1 MRRSGR
7 ECDTRCLMTSM
18 SVQEKPLVEQPPDH
32 GQPADHTERSL
43 RLRIRQQELLAELG
57 VLALQ
62 GTKFIDLLNHTARLT
77 AEGLGAE
84 YCKVL
89 EYIPAENR
97 LLVRA
102 GIGWDEGVVGS
113 ASVGADLASPAGYA
127 LRTGKPVISNHL
139 ENEQRFRTPE
149 LLVEHGIRRA
159 MNVILQGDG
168 SPFGV
173 LEVDSRTDGEFGEH
187 DVAFLQGAANI
198 LGMAI
203 EQQQYQRKLQAALD
217 RHQVLLKEVNHR
229 VKNSLQVISG
239 MLHLQANAV
248 GDPDL
253 SERLNEASTRISAV
267 GRAYERLA
275 YNADYENID
284 LVAYLREVIEDLET
298 AVAPCKI
305 HLDAPEEIQFAAD
318 RAILVALIINE
329 LALNSGKYAY
339 PDCLEGSIWVRLV
352 QTEKQAVLISVRD
365 EGVGLPADFNPTT
378 SKRLGTRLVNA
389 LAKQL
394 GAELTRPLSP
404 TGTNFTL
411 LVPLQPAAANLA
423 SCRPAQCPA

>member
-1 MRRSGR
+1 MNQPSDHKDAVV
-7 ECDTRCLMTSM
+7 EPPASDQQVDDLTSR
-18 SVQEKPLVEQPPDH
+18 
-32 GQPADHTERSL
+32 AL
-43 RLRIRQQELLAELG
+43 RQRIRQQELLAELG

-62 GTKFIDLLNHTARLT
+62 RTSFTGMLDHTARMT
-77 AEGLGAE
+77 AEGLDAE
-84 YCKVL
+84 YCKVM
-89 EYIPAENR
+89 EYIPSENR

-102 GIGWDEGVVGS
+102 GVGWDKGVVGS

-139 ENEQRFRTPE
+139 ENEKRFRTPE

-173 LEVDSRTDGEFGEH
+173 LEVDSKSEGEFSEH

-217 RHQVLLKEVNHR
+217 RHQVLLREVNHR
-229 VKNSLQVISG
+229 VKNSLQVVLS
-239 MLHLQANAV
+239 MLQLQANTV
-248 GDPDL
+248 GDHDL
-253 SERLNEASTRISAV
+253 SDRLNEAASRVNAV

-284 LVAYLREVIEDLET
+284 LVEYLREIVGDLET
-298 AVAPCKI
+298 TVAPCKI
-305 HLDAPEEIQFAAD
+305 EFEAPEEIQFAAD
-318 RAILVALIINE
+318 RAILVGLIINE
-329 LALNSGKYAY
+329 LVANAGKYAY
-339 PDCLEGSIWVRLV
+339 PDSPGGLIWVRLFQSDKNSIFV
-352 QTEKQAVLISVRD
+352 SVRD
-365 EGVGLPADFNPTT
+365 EGAGLPPGFDPTT

-389 LAKQL
+389 LSKQL
-394 GAELTRPLSP
+394 GAELTRPMSP
-404 TGTNFTL
+404 VGTNFTL
-411 LVPLQPAAANLA
+411 LVPL
-423 SCRPAQCPA
+423 RPAGSQ

>member
-1 MRRSGR
+1 MSRSSDTEPVVEHTPDTDPPEDLTGR
-7 ECDTRCLMTSM
+7 
-18 SVQEKPLVEQPPDH
+18 
-32 GQPADHTERSL
+32 AL
-43 RLRIRQQELLAELG
+43 RVRIRQQELLAELG

-62 GTKFIDLLNHTARLT
+62 GTNFTGMLNHTARMT

-89 EYIPAENR
+89 EHLPAENR
-97 LLVRA
+97 LIVRA
-102 GIGWDEGVVGS
+102 GVGWDDGVVGH

-139 ENEQRFRTPE
+139 ENEERFRTPE

-173 LEVDSRTDGEFGEH
+173 LEVDSRSEGEFSVH

-203 EQQQYQRKLQAALD
+203 EQQQYQQKLKAALD

-229 VKNSLQVISG
+229 VKNSLQVVAG
-239 MLHLQANAV
+239 MLHLQASAV
-248 GDPDL
+248 GNPEL
-253 SERLNEASTRISAV
+253 TNRLNEASSRISAV

-275 YNADYENID
+275 YNADYENIG
-284 LVAYLREVIEDLET
+284 LVSYLREVMDDLET
-298 AVAPCKI
+298 AVAPCKV
-305 HLDAPEEIQFAAD
+305 HFETPEQIQFAAD

-329 LALNSGKYAY
+329 LVLNA
-339 PDCLEGSIWVRLV
+339 
-352 QTEKQAVLISVRD
+352 
-365 EGVGLPADFNPTT
+365 
-378 SKRLGTRLVNA
+378 
-389 LAKQL
+389 
-394 GAELTRPLSP
+394 
-404 TGTNFTL
+404 
-411 LVPLQPAAANLA
+411 
-423 SCRPAQCPA
+423 

>member
-1 MRRSGR
+1 
-7 ECDTRCLMTSM
+7 MTPPSNRP
-18 SVQEKPLVEQPPDH
+18 VVEQKPVEDRPDDLT
-32 GQPADHTERSL
+32 GRAL
-43 RLRIRQQELLAELG
+43 RQRIRQQELLAELG

-62 GTKFIDLLNHTARLT
+62 GTGFSGMLDHTARMT

-89 EYIPAENR
+89 EFIPAENL

-102 GIGWDEGVVGS
+102 GVGWDEGVVGH

-127 LRTGKPVISNHL
+127 LQTGKPVISNHL
-139 ENEQRFRTPE
+139 ENEERFRTPE

-173 LEVDSRTDGEFGEH
+173 LEVDSRSEGEFGEH

-203 EQQQYQRKLQAALD
+203 EQQQYQRKLQTALD

-229 VKNSLQVISG
+229 VKNSLQVVSS
-239 MLHLQANAV
+239 MLQLQAHAAGN
-248 GDPDL
+248 PDL
-253 SERLNEASTRISAV
+253 TSSLNEASSRISAV

-284 LVAYLREVIEDLET
+284 LVAYLREVVGDLAS
-298 AVAPCKI
+298 AVAPCRV
-305 HLDAPEEIQFAAD
+305 HLDAPGAIQFAGD
-318 RAILVALIINE
+318 RAILVALIVNE
-329 LALNSGKYAY
+329 LVLNAGKYAY
-339 PDCLEGSIWVRLV
+339 PDSPGGEIWVRIFQPTKDSILV
-352 QTEKQAVLISVRD
+352 SVRD
-365 EGVGLPADFNPTT
+365 AGIGLPASFNPAT
-378 SKRLGTRLVNA
+378 SKRLGTRLVTE
-389 LAKQL
+389 LSKQL
-394 GAELTRPLSP
+394 RAELTRPTSP
-404 TGTNFTL
+404 IGVNFTL
-411 LVPLQPAAANLA
+411 NIPLGPKTA
-423 SCRPAQCPA
+423 

>member
-1 MRRSGR
+1 MTSSDPKKPVVESRSG
-7 ECDTRCLMTSM
+7 D
-18 SVQEKPLVEQPPDH
+18 
-32 GQPADHTERSL
+32 GGADDLAGRAL
-43 RLRIRQQELLAELG
+43 QVRIRQQELLAELG

-62 GTKFIDLLNHTARLT
+62 GASFSEMLNHTARVT

-102 GIGWDEGVVGS
+102 GTGWGEGVVGH
-113 ASVGADLASPAGYA
+113 ATVGADLASPAGYA

-139 ENEQRFRTPE
+139 EKEQRFRTPE

-173 LEVDSRTDGEFGEH
+173 LEVDSQSEGEFSEH
-187 DVAFLQGAANI
+187 DIAFLQGAANI

-203 EQQQYQRKLQAALD
+203 EQQQYQRKLEAALA
-217 RHQVLLKEVNHR
+217 RHQILLREVNHR
-229 VKNSLQVISG
+229 VKNSLQVVSSL
-239 MLHLQANAV
+239 LHLQASSA

-253 SERLNEASTRISAV
+253 TSRLNEASTRISAV

-275 YNADYENID
+275 YNPDYENIG
-284 LVAYLREVIEDLET
+284 LASYLREVVGDLES
-298 AVAPCKI
+298 AVAPCKVQ
-305 HLDAPEEIQFAAD
+305 LEAPEEIQFAAD
-318 RAILVALIINE
+318 RAILVALGINE
-329 LALNSGKYAY
+329 LVLNAGKHAY
-339 PDCLEGSIWVRLV
+339 PNSSGGPIWVRVVRTERDHV
-352 QTEKQAVLISVRD
+352 QISVRD
-365 EGVGLPADFNPTT
+365 EGVGLPADFDPAT
-378 SKRLGTRLVNA
+378 SKRLGARLINA

-394 GAELTRPLSP
+394 GAELTRPVSAI
-404 TGTNFTL
+404 GTNFTL
-411 LVPLQPAAANLA
+411 LIPLA
-423 SCRPAQCPA
+423 STPGTPTN

>member
-1 MRRSGR
+1 MNASSTPK
-7 ECDTRCLMTSM
+7 EP
-18 SVQEKPLVEQPPDH
+18 VVEQAPHD
-32 GQPADHTERSL
+32 GQPDELTDRSL
-43 RLRIRQQELLAELG
+43 RVRIRQQELLAELG
-57 VLALQ
+57 VLGLQ
-62 GTKFIDLLNHTARLT
+62 GTDFIGMLNHTARMT

-84 YCKVL
+84 YCKIL
-89 EYIPAENR
+89 EYIPGENR

-102 GIGWDEGVVGS
+102 GVGWNEGVIDS

-173 LEVDSRTDGEFGEH
+173 LEVDSRSDGEFGEH
-187 DVAFLQGAANI
+187 DVSFLQGAANI

-229 VKNSLQVISG
+229 VKNSLQVVSS
-239 MLHLQANAV
+239 MLLLQANAV
-248 GDPDL
+248 GNPEL
-253 SERLNEASTRISAV
+253 SDRLNEASVRVSAV

-275 YNADYENID
+275 YNADYEKID
-284 LVAYLREVIEDLET
+284 LVAYLREVIEDLEA

-305 HLDAPEEIQFAAD
+305 HLEAPEEFQFAAD

-329 LALNSGKYAY
+329 LVLNAGKYAY
-339 PDCLEGSIWVRLV
+339 PSCPEGSIWVRLV
-352 QTEKQAVLISVRD
+352 RVEKNNFLASVRD
-365 EGVGLPADFNPTT
+365 EGIGLHGFDPTT

-394 GAELTRPLSP
+394 GAELSRPPSIK
-404 TGTNFTL
+404 GTNFTL
-411 LVPLQPAAANLA
+411 LVPLEPAAA
-423 SCRPAQCPA
+423 R